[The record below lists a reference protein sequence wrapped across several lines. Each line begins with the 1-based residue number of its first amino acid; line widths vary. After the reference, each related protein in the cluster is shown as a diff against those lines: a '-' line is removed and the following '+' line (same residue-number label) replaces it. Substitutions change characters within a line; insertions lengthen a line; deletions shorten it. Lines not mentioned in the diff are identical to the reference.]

1 MGDGARESKRQARRR
16 ESRSMEETKER
27 NPDLRPRKSDVRT
40 ERRHDHKE
48 SYTDIKRLT
57 SHETDKIDEKR
68 QRDVE
73 KLEIEAEEI
82 SEEQRLKVEKN
93 GGRLVRDLSQERNMD
108 LRSSKSDVRTHRRH
122 KRDPRICAEKRFFRR
137 GFCKDGSDCKF
148 IHAKNNEALRLPNT
162 MRQPLSHPKDR
173 DGADTMRQG
182 SGRHETESAYRPEE
196 KKYNDPQEQ
205 RDNTEWQRGEAQENV
220 HEHRQRDITDCQRYY
235 EMGRRDAQEI
245 VVKQHRQRDIT
256 ESLRYFEMGRRDAQ
270 VIVQQHRQREA
281 SGRQRYLEEEKSEE
295 AQENDQEQRLM
306 VTTLDGRFDER
317 RHETESSSMAEK
329 RFFRRGFC
337 KDGSDCKF
345 IHAKNN
351 EALRL
356 PNTMR
361 QPLSH
366 PKDRDGADTMRQGS
380 GRHETESAYRPEEKK
395 YNDPQEQRDNTEWQR
410 GEAQENV
417 HEHRQRDITDC
428 QRYYEMGRRD
438 AQEIVVKQHRQRDI
452 TESLRYFEMGR
463 RDAQVIVQQHRQRE
477 ASGRQRY
484 LEEEKS
490 EEAQENDQEQRLM
503 VTTLDGRFDERRHE
517 TESSSM
523 AEKREELFTSLQ
535 SVFKDVIDDIAAGYE
550 RVGTE
555 HGEGNV
561 GRQRVEAEEIV
572 QEQSN
577 RDGDVL

>member
-1 MGDGARESKRQARRR
+1 MGDDARESKRQARRR

-40 ERRHDHKE
+40 VRRHDRKE
-48 SYTDIKRLT
+48 SYTDIKRRT
-57 SHETDKIDEKR
+57 SHETDSKSLLLKKKMATNLDRERSEPKTASDERTPSDYPVRSGQSSCRSYLHSGLCVRGSNCLFNHPRCKSSRRQETESDYGQEEKETKDWVFNIEKKYNLSLSQICDGIVAGYKR
-68 QRDVE
+68 EQMEHRQKETSGCQRYSE
-73 KLEIEAEEI
+73 KKRREAQENTQERRFMTREAQEMGRRKSKAF
-82 SEEQRLKVEKN
+82 SEEQRVT
-93 GGRLVRDLSQERNMD
+93 ERNMD
-108 LRSSKSDVRTHRRH
+108 LRSSKSDVRTDRRH
-122 KRDPRICAEKRFFRR
+122 KRDPRICAEKRDN
-137 GFCKDGSDCKF
+137 KDSGLRINESHQTHDHKESYADIQRARDVEMQQQGS
-148 IHAKNNEALRLPNT
+148 HESESKNKVKRNSGY
-162 MRQPLSHPKDR
+162 QVHPGERICPSYLQTGLCEHGSNCLFNHPTCKDR
-173 DGADTMRQG
+173 DGAETMR
-182 SGRHETESAYRPEE
+182 
-196 KKYNDPQEQ
+196 Q

-306 VTTLDGRFDER
+306 VT
-317 RHETESSSMAEK
+317 
-329 RFFRRGFC
+329 
-337 KDGSDCKF
+337 
-345 IHAKNN
+345 
-351 EALRL
+351 
-356 PNTMR
+356 P
-361 QPLSH
+361 
-366 PKDRDGADTMRQGS
+366 
-380 GRHETESAYRPEEKK
+380 
-395 YNDPQEQRDNTEWQR
+395 
-410 GEAQENV
+410 
-417 HEHRQRDITDC
+417 
-428 QRYYEMGRRD
+428 
-438 AQEIVVKQHRQRDI
+438 
-452 TESLRYFEMGR
+452 
-463 RDAQVIVQQHRQRE
+463 
-477 ASGRQRY
+477 
-484 LEEEKS
+484 
-490 EEAQENDQEQRLM
+490 
-503 VTTLDGRFDERRHE
+503 LDGRFDERRHE

>member
-1 MGDGARESKRQARRR
+1 
-16 ESRSMEETKER
+16 MEETK
-27 NPDLRPRKSDVRT
+27 
-40 ERRHDHKE
+40 
-48 SYTDIKRLT
+48 
-57 SHETDKIDEKR
+57 
-68 QRDVE
+68 
-73 KLEIEAEEI
+73 
-82 SEEQRLKVEKN
+82 
-93 GGRLVRDLSQERNMD
+93 ERNMD

-122 KRDPRICAEKRFFRR
+122 KRDPRICAEKRDN
-137 GFCKDGSDCKF
+137 KDSGLR
-148 IHAKNNEALRLPNT
+148 INE
-162 MRQPLSHPKDR
+162 SHQTHDHKESYADIQRAR
-173 DGADTMRQG
+173 DVEMQQQ
-182 SGRHETESAYRPEE
+182 GRHGSESKNKVKRNSGYQVHP
-196 KKYNDPQEQ
+196 
-205 RDNTEWQRGEAQENV
+205 GERICPSYLQTGLC
-220 HEHRQRDITDCQRYY
+220 EHGSNCLFNHPTC
-235 EMGRRDAQEI
+235 
-245 VVKQHRQRDIT
+245 K
-256 ESLRYFEMGRRDAQ
+256 
-270 VIVQQHRQREA
+270 
-281 SGRQRYLEEEKSEE
+281 
-295 AQENDQEQRLM
+295 
-306 VTTLDGRFDER
+306 
-317 RHETESSSMAEK
+317 
-329 RFFRRGFC
+329 FFRRGFC

>member
-1 MGDGARESKRQARRR
+1 MGDDARESKRQARRR
-16 ESRSMEETKER
+16 ESRSMEETKSPALRFDCPER
-27 NPDLRPRKSDVRT
+27 NPDFRP
-40 ERRHDHKE
+40 ERRHDNKE
-48 SYTDIKRLT
+48 SYTDIKRRT
-57 SHETDKIDEKR
+57 SHEKDSKSLLLKKKKKKMVKKLTFFWVFIYTVVSVSVEAIVFSIILVVRYTFDLSLWILVAKVTQSSFRMIVSSLSYLQFFLRGFCKDGSACKFLHARDKEAPMRQALSSNEKKNSPKEMDGEEPMRQSSRRQETESDYGQEEKETKDWELKQIEKTEWQRREAQRNVKEHR
-68 QRDVE
+68 QREGQRREAQENVQEHRQKETSGCQRYSE
-73 KLEIEAEEI
+73 KKRREAQENTQERRFTREAQEMGRRKSKAF
-82 SEEQRLKVEKN
+82 SEEQRVK
-93 GGRLVRDLSQERNMD
+93 ERNMD
-108 LRSSKSDVRTHRRH
+108 LRSSKSDVRTDRRH

-173 DGADTMRQG
+173 DGAETMR
-182 SGRHETESAYRPEE
+182 
-196 KKYNDPQEQ
+196 Q

-220 HEHRQRDITDCQRYY
+220 HEHRQRDITECQRYY

-306 VTTLDGRFDER
+306 VT
-317 RHETESSSMAEK
+317 
-329 RFFRRGFC
+329 
-337 KDGSDCKF
+337 
-345 IHAKNN
+345 
-351 EALRL
+351 
-356 PNTMR
+356 P
-361 QPLSH
+361 
-366 PKDRDGADTMRQGS
+366 
-380 GRHETESAYRPEEKK
+380 
-395 YNDPQEQRDNTEWQR
+395 
-410 GEAQENV
+410 
-417 HEHRQRDITDC
+417 
-428 QRYYEMGRRD
+428 
-438 AQEIVVKQHRQRDI
+438 
-452 TESLRYFEMGR
+452 
-463 RDAQVIVQQHRQRE
+463 
-477 ASGRQRY
+477 
-484 LEEEKS
+484 
-490 EEAQENDQEQRLM
+490 
-503 VTTLDGRFDERRHE
+503 LDGRFDERRHE

>member
-1 MGDGARESKRQARRR
+1 MFFVKKGDVFDFRF
-16 ESRSMEETKER
+16 
-27 NPDLRPRKSDVRT
+27 D
-40 ERRHDHKE
+40 
-48 SYTDIKRLT
+48 
-57 SHETDKIDEKR
+57 
-68 QRDVE
+68 
-73 KLEIEAEEI
+73 
-82 SEEQRLKVEKN
+82 
-93 GGRLVRDLSQERNMD
+93 SQERNMD
-108 LRSSKSDVRTHRRH
+108 LRSSKSDVRTDRRH
-122 KRDPRICAEKRFFRR
+122 KRDPRICAEKRDNKDSGLRINESHQTHDHKESYADIQRARGVEMQQQGSHESESKNKVKRNSGYQVHPGERICPSYLQTGLCEHGSNCLFNHPTCKFFRR

-173 DGADTMRQG
+173 DGAETMR
-182 SGRHETESAYRPEE
+182 
-196 KKYNDPQEQ
+196 Q

-220 HEHRQRDITDCQRYY
+220 HEHRQRDITECQRYY

-306 VTTLDGRFDER
+306 VT
-317 RHETESSSMAEK
+317 
-329 RFFRRGFC
+329 
-337 KDGSDCKF
+337 
-345 IHAKNN
+345 
-351 EALRL
+351 
-356 PNTMR
+356 P
-361 QPLSH
+361 
-366 PKDRDGADTMRQGS
+366 
-380 GRHETESAYRPEEKK
+380 
-395 YNDPQEQRDNTEWQR
+395 
-410 GEAQENV
+410 
-417 HEHRQRDITDC
+417 
-428 QRYYEMGRRD
+428 
-438 AQEIVVKQHRQRDI
+438 
-452 TESLRYFEMGR
+452 
-463 RDAQVIVQQHRQRE
+463 
-477 ASGRQRY
+477 
-484 LEEEKS
+484 
-490 EEAQENDQEQRLM
+490 
-503 VTTLDGRFDERRHE
+503 LDGRFDERRHE